1 MFICSHSFAIPS
13 VFIFSTILIIAKR
26 IVGILLTSVRF
37 SSIDILITAWILG
50 RFKYYNQICIK
61 WTLSGNEV
69 RYLYNYSYTKTRWCE
84 NLFSEIISLVRHWVL
99 VSETQRTNEH
109 HSNKKLKLNSAWEN
123 PFIFR
128 PNVIDLSLA
137 TICGSHIT
145 LVTGFDHKKCDRKR
159 QREVSSERSI
169 SSILLTCTFQ
179 NKKERKYKYKAQ
191 LWGSTKM
198 NLQTFV

>member
-1 MFICSHSFAIPS
+1 MFIYSH
-13 VFIFSTILIIAKR
+13 AKR

-84 NLFSEIISLVRHWVL
+84 YLFSEIISFMVRHWIL

-145 LVTGFDHKKCDRKR
+145 LVTGFDHKKCNRKR
-159 QREVSSERSI
+159 QREVSSERCI

-191 LWGSTKM
+191 LWASTKM